1 MEGGVSKFNILTHRW
16 GGFRLDGEGC
26 QYTESVAE
34 LAAGATVTTFT
45 ARASAVVTTG
55 TAVATFTAG
64 CTTLATRATGTFG
77 RFYIAFGLRLERTE
91 RQTVFTGFLVY
102 LYELDGEFVTLLD
115 A

>member
-1 MEGGVSKFNILTHRW
+1 MEGGVSKFNILTHRC

-64 CTTLATRATGTFG
+64 GTTLAGHGDVRPVLHSLRAWAGAHGATNGIY
-77 RFYIAFGLRLERTE
+77 RFSCLSL
-91 RQTVFTGFLVY
+91 
-102 LYELDGEFVTLLD
+102 
-115 A
+115 